1 MSINSVNIIGNITK
15 DLELRYTP
23 SGGKAVVNFTLAVSD
38 RFNKETTH
46 FLDVVVWGKLA
57 ELCAE
62 YLSKGKKAGVTGRLQ
77 TRTYENQ
84 EGKKVKVTE
93 INADEVEFLTPK
105 GGSKPE
111 SDDKWAHLE
120 KEVSLDDVQL
130 VDEADEDPIPF

>member
-1 MSINSVNIIGNITK
+1 MNTVSIIGNVTR
-15 DLELRYTP
+15 DLDLKYTQ
-23 SGGKAVVNFTLAVSD
+23 SGKAVVNFTLAVSD

-62 YLSKGKKAGVTGRLQ
+62 YLTKGKKAGVTGRLQ

-111 SDDKWAHLE
+111 SDDKWAHLG
-120 KEVSLDDVQL
+120 KEVSFDDVEL
-130 VDEADEDPIPF
+130 THNPDDDDVPF

>member
-1 MSINSVNIIGNITK
+1 MNSVNIIGNVTR
-15 DLELRYTP
+15 DLDLKYTP
-23 SGGKAVVNFTLAVSD
+23 SGKAVVNFTLAVSD

-46 FLDVVVWGKLA
+46 FIDVVVWGKLA

-84 EGKKVKVTE
+84 SGAKVKVTE

-105 GGSKPE
+105 GGSKP
-111 SDDKWAHLE
+111 DTDKWAHLAKGE
-120 KEVSLDDVQL
+120 EISLDGVQL
-130 VDEADEDPIPF
+130 VDGEDDDIPF

>member
-1 MSINSVNIIGNITK
+1 MNSVNIIGNVTR
-15 DLELRYTP
+15 DLELKYTP
-23 SGGKAVVNFTLAVSD
+23 SGKAVVNFTLAVSD

-46 FLDVVVWGKLA
+46 FIDVVVWGKLA

-62 YLSKGKKAGVTGRLQ
+62 YLTKGKKAGVTGRLQ

-93 INADEVEFLTPK
+93 IVADEVEFLTPK

-111 SDDKWAHLE
+111 SDDKWAHLAKDE
-120 KEVSLDDVQL
+120 GVGEINL
-130 VDEADEDPIPF
+130 VDNSDEDVPF

>member
-1 MSINSVNIIGNITK
+1 MNSVNIIGNVTR
-15 DLELRYTP
+15 DLELKYTP
-23 SGGKAVVNFTLAVSD
+23 SGKAVVNFTLAVSD

-62 YLSKGKKAGVTGRLQ
+62 YLTKGKKAGVTGRLQ

-111 SDDKWAHLE
+111 ADTDKWSHLAKDE
-120 KEVSLDDVQL
+120 GINLDGVQL
-130 VDEADEDPIPF
+130 VDAEDDDIPF